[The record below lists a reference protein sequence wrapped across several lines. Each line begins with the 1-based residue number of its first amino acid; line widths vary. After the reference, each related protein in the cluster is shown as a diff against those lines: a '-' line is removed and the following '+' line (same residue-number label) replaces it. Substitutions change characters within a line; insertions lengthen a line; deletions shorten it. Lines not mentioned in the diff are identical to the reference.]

1 MALNQLENN
10 ADIIDHA
17 LDLVNEKTDGTSEYE
32 DQALSL
38 LREGLQTLVEGGTVF
53 GVDIDEEWLWLQKS
67 TPGTITMQPKIPVTF
82 SSLKGSQSIDF
93 GIEPVA
99 SIDTNVKGWFFK
111 PTSESDIYR
120 IATHDASAHYA
131 SIDSVYTGAT
141 VSTGDGKVFKL
152 EYNLPS
158 DFLRFYAPIRVQRD
172 RQREITV
179 GTEEALDRDWPI
191 LDIES
196 GVPTR
201 AAFADNNTLR
211 FNRYADKEMIRLELP
226 YIFDP
231 KNPTNATTDTLPCS
245 VSHYGFFKYFIAYFL
260 AILKKETDKKDTF
273 KELAAS
279 ALSKMIASNRR
290 IKKSGQRNLGKII
303 PRQGELDR
311 FNRPVRT
318 SGGFIITG

>member
-1 MALNQLENN
+1 MALDQLENN

-38 LREGLQTLVEGGTVF
+38 LKEGLQTLVDGGTVF

-67 TPGTITMQPKIPVTF
+67 TPGTITLQPKIPVTF
-82 SSLKGSQSIDF
+82 SASKGSQSIDF
-93 GIEPVA
+93 GTEPVA
-99 SIDTNVKGWFFK
+99 SIDSNVEGWFFK
-111 PTSESDIYR
+111 PTNESDIYR
-120 IATHDASAHYA
+120 VATHDADAHYA
-131 SIDSVYTGAT
+131 SIDSVYTGQT

-179 GTEEALDRDWPI
+179 GTEQALDRDWPI
-191 LDIES
+191 LDIEG

-201 AAFADNNTLR
+201 AAFADNDTLR

-231 KNPTNATTDTLPCS
+231 NTPTNATSDTLPCAEA
-245 VSHYGFFKYFIAYFL
+245 HYGFFKYYIAFFL
-260 AILKKETDKKDTF
+260 ATLKKENDKAGTF

-290 IKKSGQRNLGKII
+290 IKKSGQRNLGKIL
-303 PRQGELDR
+303 PRQEELDR